1 MVGDGLI
8 HINTTLFQL
17 LIERSI
23 LPGYIEALQHYP
35 PNPFDLHLNTILAY
49 LSAPALASAF
59 GSTLR
64 GA

>member
-1 MVGDGLI
+1 MVGGDLV
-8 HINTTLFQL
+8 HINTTLLEL

-23 LPGYIEALQHYP
+23 LPGNIVALHHNP
-35 PNPFDLHLNTILAY
+35 PIPFNLHLDNILAY
-49 LSAPALASAF
+49 LSAPALTSAF